1 MLAEAVVSGG
11 AAGASGVDALA
22 LAWGGDGR
30 FGGARPCLRPA
41 PGALRQEGWRR
52 RVVVEQREQE
62 QEQEQEP
69 VRKLP
74 QAPGWALFPRRAT
87 GWGRRCRPLLATA
100 VLRVLTL
107 LAGPKWWLG
116 AGAVVVAL
124 VARRG

>member
-1 MLAEAVVSGG
+1 M
-11 AAGASGVDALA
+11 
-22 LAWGGDGR
+22 
-30 FGGARPCLRPA
+30 
-41 PGALRQEGWRR
+41 
-52 RVVVEQREQE
+52 VEQREQE
-62 QEQEQEP
+62 QEPARE
-69 VRKLP
+69 LP

-124 VARRG
+124 VARRGDSDSEVPALSVEEIGLCP

>member
-1 MLAEAVVSGG
+1 MRRRWCLAVLPERRERMPWPWPEAARGVLG
-11 AAGASGVDALA
+11 A
-22 LAWGGDGR
+22 W
-30 FGGARPCLRPA
+30 PCLRPA

-52 RVVVEQREQE
+52 RVVVEQ

-74 QAPGWALFPRRAT
+74 QAPGWALFPRRAI
-87 GWGRRCRPLLATA
+87 GWGRRCRSLLATA